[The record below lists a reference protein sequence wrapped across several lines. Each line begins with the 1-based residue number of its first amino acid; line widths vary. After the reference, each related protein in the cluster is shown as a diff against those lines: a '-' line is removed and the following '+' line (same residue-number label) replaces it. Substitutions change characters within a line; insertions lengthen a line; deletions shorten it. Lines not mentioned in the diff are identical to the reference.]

1 MAQKPRYGGSFMGKP
16 AQNLTD
22 TSKLPNNMRQPVS
35 APPRGGQGGLIEKA
49 AQAGA
54 KRPPAGAPPV
64 PATAPFSA
72 APQLP
77 PPGASALP
85 GIGGQAGQTQL
96 PAAAQSTQPGA
107 IDWGKMKAGS
117 MPMPGD
123 PGAAPPA
130 EPSKKSP
137 TGEAQP
143 FSVMPGFTSP
153 AMVEGISAYANL
165 PAQQMPW
172 KAKKDR
178 PPLGEG
184 SSGLW
189 EQIQHLMDEGADE
202 LTEEEK
208 QTMWDEGAAQAAHV
222 KMNAAFQAGAGGTDL
237 TGGSAVVGS
246 MVDMQTIRDYNSN
259 VLAADAARQDAYIKE
274 LQTYASMYA
283 NQLSAEQQMAMF
295 ERIQDAADKK
305 AGLEKEVHDWG
316 MVEAWMVANGA
327 KSLDAK
333 TTAWIKRQQALGAP
347 EDWILQHLDV
357 DEKTKAGKLKEGKAP
372 PNDWGTQATNWFGET
387 AEQIEAKTKAAKEQ
401 AATWFSL
408 IGDGNE
414 EDIKSFIAALG
425 GHEGEEN
432 QSFSSKFAQLAK
444 AISGKNHF
452 GDWGGDVAIEAMME
466 MLGVTEEFAKKV
478 LNFGSYDGLWAWLAQ
493 NQKYMDIG
501 VG

>member
-107 IDWGKMKAGS
+107 IDWGMMKAGS

-153 AMVEGISAYANL
+153 AMVEGISAPVS
-165 PAQQMPW
+165 PAWHMP
-172 KAKKDR
+172 APEGDR

-184 SSGLW
+184 SSGMW

-222 KMNAAFQAGAGGTDL
+222 KMNAAFKAGAGGTDL

-327 KSLDAK
+327 ESLDAK

-347 EDWILQHLDV
+347 EDWILQFLDV
-357 DEKTKAGKLKEGKAP
+357 DEKTKAGKLKTEKGV
-372 PNDWGTQATNWFGET
+372 PNDWGFQPDPDEPHWAEGGFQLEGIDPETQ
-387 AEQIEAKTKAAKEQ
+387 EA
-401 AATWFSL
+401 WRGL

-414 EDIKSFIAALG
+414 EDIESFIAALG

-432 QSFSSKFAQLAK
+432 QAFSSKFAQLAK
-444 AISGKNHF
+444 QLSGSDSFK
-452 GDWGGDVAIEAMME
+452 DWGGAVAIAAMAGV
-466 MLGVTEEFAKKV
+466 LGVSEEFAEKV

>member
-1 MAQKPRYGGSFMGKP
+1 MGKP

-107 IDWGKMKAGS
+107 IDWGMMKAGS

-130 EPSKKSP
+130 EPPRKP
-137 TGEAQP
+137 PPEATGPAPQP
-143 FSVMPGFTSP
+143 FTVMPGFASP
-153 AMVEGISAYANL
+153 AALEGVSA
-165 PAQQMPW
+165 PASPAWQMP
-172 KAKKDR
+172 APGDDR

-189 EQIQHLMDEGADE
+189 EQIQYLMDEGADE

-246 MVDMQTIRDYNSN
+246 MVDMQTIRDYNSS

-316 MVEAWMVANGA
+316 TVEAWMVSTGA
-327 KSLDAK
+327 EKMDEYAI
-333 TTAWIKRQQALGAP
+333 AWIKKQQDLGAP
-347 EDWILQHLDV
+347 WEWISKSLRVEGEGEDA
-357 DEKTKAGKLKEGKAP
+357 TGKLVDGAV
-372 PNDWGTQATNWFGET
+372 DWGTPQEETDPWLDEGEFQLEGIDPET
-387 AEQIEAKTKAAKEQ
+387 QEA
-401 AATWFSL
+401 WRGL
-408 IGDGNE
+408 IGDGGE
-414 EDIKSFIAALG
+414 EDVESFIAALG

-432 QSFSSKFAQLAK
+432 QAFVKKFAQLAK
-444 AISGKNHF
+444 QLSGSDSFK
-452 GDWGGDVAIEAMME
+452 DWGGAVAVAAMAGV
-466 MLGVTEEFAKKV
+466 LGVSEEFAEKV
-478 LNFGSYDGLWAWLAQ
+478 LNFTSYDGLWAWLAQ
-493 NQKYMDIG
+493 NQHYMG
-501 VG
+501 

>member
-107 IDWGKMKAGS
+107 IDWGMMKAGS

-123 PGAAPPA
+123 PGAAPPQQ
-130 EPSKKSP
+130 PQSSKGPPPETIAVSKAP
-137 TGEAQP
+137 AP
-143 FSVMPGFTSP
+143 VMPGFTSP
-153 AMVEGISAYANL
+153 AMLEGISAPVS
-165 PAQQMPW
+165 PAWHMP
-172 KAKKDR
+172 APEGDR

-184 SSGLW
+184 SSGMW

-202 LTEEEK
+202 LTEKEK

-327 KSLDAK
+327 ESLDAK

-347 EDWILQHLDV
+347 EDWILQFLGV
-357 DEKTKAGKLKEGKAP
+357 DEKTKAGKLKTEKGV
-372 PNDWGTQATNWFGET
+372 PNDWGFQDDSHWAEGE
-387 AEQIEAKTKAAKEQ
+387 AKAAKEQ
-401 AATWFSL
+401 SATWFSL

-414 EDIKSFIAALG
+414 EDIESFIAALG
-425 GHEGEEN
+425 GHEGQGN
-432 QSFSSKFAQLAK
+432 QAFSSKFAQLAK

-452 GDWGGDVAIEAMME
+452 GAWGGDVAIEAMME